1 MKERKTRRQ
10 TALPLSSSSS
20 SSSFSLLASHVLLL
34 AASQRPAADRA
45 DNGATRCRDR
55 GGVWQRRV
63 QQRGLAKAVR
73 IDLIRRRAT
82 LRVAHEQRLDHLL
95 RDESAVPL

>member
-1 MKERKTRRQ
+1 
-10 TALPLSSSSS
+10 
-20 SSSFSLLASHVLLL
+20 
-34 AASQRPAADRA
+34 
-45 DNGATRCRDR
+45 
-55 GGVWQRRV
+55 
-63 QQRGLAKAVR
+63 LAKAVR